1 MSADSN
7 SRVVRA
13 GFVPLIDSSML
24 VVARELGFARAE
36 GLDLQLVREASWAN
50 IRDKIGVG
58 HLDVA
63 HMLAPLPIAVNLG
76 LSPVRADL
84 IAPMELGLGGN
95 TVAVSLELAKE
106 LEGDDRIDPN
116 NPAANANRLVRA
128 VSARARAGR
137 PRLVFAVVHPYSSH
151 FYELAYWM
159 SVAGLALY
167 RDVDVVVLPPA
178 LMADALAGGQVD
190 GFCAGEP
197 WGSLSVARGAGVI
210 VTRKTKIWRSAPE
223 KVLGVRRDWSERNPD
238 VLAALMKALYRAA
251 LWCDSAENR
260 PQLVTLLAEST
271 YLDLPKDLLAMAL
284 EGVQEAT
291 FAGNEGLPSSPGA
304 ATFPWVSHALWF
316 YSQMVRWGQIPFSNA
331 TMETARRTYRPDL
344 YRSALGPLGIAIPAA
359 NAKVEGSLLRA
370 TAMGAPAGQLPGPDE
385 FFDGRVFDPDHVAAY
400 IDGFS
405 VHTRISNVGEA

>member
-1 MSADSN
+1 MSAERYG
-7 SRVVRA
+7 RVVRA

-24 VVARELGFARAE
+24 VVAHELGFATAE

-50 IRDKIGVG
+50 IRDKIAVG

-95 TVAVSLELAKE
+95 TVAISLELAKE
-106 LEGDDRIDPN
+106 LAEDERIDPN

-128 VSARARAGR
+128 VLARARAGR

-159 SVAGLALY
+159 SFAGIALY
-167 RDVDVVVLPPA
+167 RDVDVVVLPPT
-178 LMADALAGGQVD
+178 LMADALAAGQVD

-223 KVLGVRRDWSERNPD
+223 KVLGVRRDWSDRHPD
-238 VLAALMKALYRAA
+238 ILAALMKALYRAA
-251 LWCDSAENR
+251 LWCDSAQNR
-260 PQLVTLLAEST
+260 PQLVTMLAESA
-271 YLDLPKDLLAMAL
+271 YLDLPKELLGLAF
-284 EGVQEAT
+284 EGGEGTSLAT
-291 FAGNEGLPSSPGA
+291 GEGFAFSSGA

-316 YSQMVRWGQIPFSNA
+316 YSQMVRWGQIPFSDA

-344 YRSALGPLGIAIPAA
+344 YRSALGQMGIAIPTA
-359 NAKVEGSLLRA
+359 NAKLEGSLLKE
-370 TAMGAPAGQLPGPDE
+370 TAVGSSNGRLLLGPDE
-385 FFDGRVFDPDHVAAY
+385 FFDGRVFDPDHVAEY
-400 IDGFS
+400 INGFS
-405 VHTRISNVGEA
+405 VHTQISISE